1 MFDGIFKPLAIV
13 LGGFLDIIFNGLS
26 AMGISK
32 IGVAI
37 VVITFLIKL
46 AMLPLTFSQQK
57 TAKINQLMQPEIKAV
72 KGKYKGRNDTVS
84 MQRQQEEIKA
94 VYEKYG
100 ISQTGGCVQL
110 LIQIPILFA
119 LFQVFRNI
127 PLYVNKIKVPLLGV
141 FGAIQGDSNFLSIM
155 NDKFGGVNW
164 EAQDDALNALNAFS
178 ADQWNSLKELF
189 PANADLISEASAKVL
204 NMNHIF
210 GVNITVAPR
219 KPP

>member
-1 MFDGIFKPLAIV
+1 
-13 LGGFLDIIFNGLS
+13 
-26 AMGISK
+26 MGISK

-119 LFQVFRNI
+119 LFQVFLQMRI
-127 PLYVNKIKVPLLGV
+127 
-141 FGAIQGDSNFLSIM
+141 LS
-155 NDKFGGVNW
+155 
-164 EAQDDALNALNAFS
+164 
-178 ADQWNSLKELF
+178 
-189 PANADLISEASAKVL
+189 
-204 NMNHIF
+204 
-210 GVNITVAPR
+210 R
-219 KPP
+219 KHRRRS